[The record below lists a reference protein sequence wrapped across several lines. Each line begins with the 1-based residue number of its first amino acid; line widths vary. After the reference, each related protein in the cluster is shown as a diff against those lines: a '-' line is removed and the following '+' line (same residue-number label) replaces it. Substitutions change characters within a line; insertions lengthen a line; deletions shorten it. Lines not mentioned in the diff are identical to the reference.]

1 MDSLFERRYSAAR
14 RLMAQ
19 LDIDLLLVNN
29 RENLIYFTG
38 LTDIECLAIL
48 IPREAPPCAVTL
60 WLDVEFVRQ
69 KTGLDTYGYSFPKG
83 NLAATV
89 IERIKAYG
97 MEQPTIGFER
107 YFVGFSVMM
116 PYGRYFRKP
125 NSPMR
130 QTCFIASGPSRSQ
143 LNYTTCDK
151 RARLLP
157 KEWKQRSERLS
168 EG

>member
-1 MDSLFERRYSAAR
+1 MDSLFERRYSSAR

-107 YFVGFSVMM
+107 YFVGFSV
-116 PYGRYFRKP
+116 YDAL
-125 NSPMR
+125 R
-130 QTCFIASGPSRSQ
+130 QVFPETKFTNASDLFYRI
-143 LNYTTCDK
+143 
-151 RARLLP
+151 RAIKDSTELHYM
-157 KEWKQRSERLS
+157 
-168 EG
+168 